1 MAAPLTTLLL
11 LLAITLTS
19 SRPQFGWLELVDNVL
34 EETGLDEVVE
44 GSLIN
49 AIEIADIVLTG
60 TVLDEVENLVDNAV
74 NTVENVLEET
84 GLDEVVEGSL
94 INAIEIADIVLTGT
108 VLDEVEN
115 LVDNAVNT
123 VENVVD
129 TAKESVQDLV
139 KDQVKDSV
147 HNAVL
152 DGLNSVIDTTY
163 WTATLTIFK
172 LPSFV
177 PSSLSFLFP
186 LTLPLPIPSVMINF
200 VTEMFKLLGLTEYLA
215 LSRDLLPSTTYL
227 LSLLAVS
234 LLGPVAII
242 LGGATATA
250 TATAVAAVFHQFLG
264 FA

>member
-1 MAAPLTTLLL
+1 MGTPTMAAPLTTLLL

-19 SRPQFGWLELVDNVL
+19 SRPQFGWLELVD
-34 EETGLDEVVE
+34 
-44 GSLIN
+44 
-49 AIEIADIVLTG
+49 
-60 TVLDEVENLVDNAV
+60 
-74 NTVENVLEET
+74 NVLEET

-227 LSLLAVS
+227 LSLS

-242 LGGATATA
+242 LGGATAVD
-250 TATAVAAVFHQFLG
+250 AVAAVFHQFLG
-264 FA
+264 